1 MHCIGAT
8 GANIRILRS
17 LGSCNAGDHL
27 AVEIDGRLIE
37 GQITFLARTPTGG
50 WMVTLEPDGETY
62 EVYCAN
68 GNCTLVSQVAEE
80 AAWTF
85 EQLEAA
91 RKVADT
97 QTGRRFT
104 ATGL

>member
-1 MHCIGAT
+1 M
-8 GANIRILRS
+8 GANFRILRS

-50 WMVTLEPDGETY
+50 WMVALEADGATY

-85 EQLEAA
+85 EQLELS
-91 RKVADT
+91 RQVVDSR
-97 QTGRRFT
+97 TGRRFT
-104 ATGL
+104 ATGM

>member
-1 MHCIGAT
+1 M
-8 GANIRILRS
+8 GANFRILKS
-17 LGSCNAGDHL
+17 LGSCSAGDYL
-27 AVEIDGRLIE
+27 AVEVDGSLIE

-50 WMVTLEPDGETY
+50 WMVALEAEGATY

-68 GNCTLVSQVAEE
+68 GSCTLVSQVAEE

-85 EQLEAA
+85 EQLELS
-91 RKVADT
+91 RQVVDSR
-97 QTGRRFT
+97 TGRRFT

>member
-1 MHCIGAT
+1 MGT
-8 GANIRILRS
+8 NFRILRP
-17 LGSCNAGDHL
+17 LGTCEVGDYL

-37 GQITFLARTPTGG
+37 GQITFLARTPAGG
-50 WMVTLEPDGETY
+50 WMVTLDAEGATF

-68 GNCTLVSQVAEE
+68 HACTLVSQIAEE

-91 RKVADT
+91 RPVVDT
-97 QTGRRFT
+97 QTGRRLT
-104 ATGL
+104 ASNH